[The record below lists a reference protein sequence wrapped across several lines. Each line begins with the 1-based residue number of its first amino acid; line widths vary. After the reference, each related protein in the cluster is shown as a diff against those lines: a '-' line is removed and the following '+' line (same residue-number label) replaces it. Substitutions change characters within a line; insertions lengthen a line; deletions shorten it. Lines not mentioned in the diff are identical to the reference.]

1 MIMLK
6 NVSRV
11 NWKFIYVLI
20 WFMQLLMQMM
30 GRFVMRFMRN
40 IIQVFIDFL
49 MCMFFLSIVMR
60 QLYIVMVDVKFVNY
74 SRRNQR
80 VLKSFLMLFML
91 MKMFGRLVQE
101 KLRLNFCFIYLSVVV
116 LFCWRIL
123 GGIIFGVQVV
133 VSGMV
138 IELLRIILV
147 NLLSEI
153 VVILERVMLFFGLRQ
168 FVQFWMI
175 FILRDSVKNIC
186 LVVVSIICQRWLLRQ
201 FQFGVQMKW
210 KLFMVFQFGLI
221 GELRVNMYI
230 IIRIVKMYRS
240 GIIILIQCL
249 IFLLIFWL
257 IVIVSRIIVMFQ
269 KSMIWLWLFR
279 QLLKNFF
286 VGCLKQEFVV
296 LKYV

>member
-30 GRFVMRFMRN
+30 GRFVMRYMRN